1 MQYDF
6 ETRVDRKNRGNLKEI
21 LFTPEYIR
29 EKGYVSYAGA
39 EFEFKTARP
48 VIDAVKEAAENGLF
62 GFTVPDENY
71 LSHITWWLREV
82 RGVEVPPEWILPV
95 QGTIF
100 SCATSIRLFTQP
112 GEAVLVPSPGYN
124 RYQQAADRLGRK
136 TVFSPMKMVDGVPEL
151 DLADLA
157 TKMALK
163 EVKLLL
169 LCNPNNP
176 TGRIVREDTLRQIL
190 SIARENG
197 VAIWCD
203 EIFGDTAL
211 DGSRVP
217 VMTTLASDEDQV
229 VTVISLGKT
238 FSFTGVNHANVLIR
252 NSSLRSAYE
261 TQRNADHFGSID
273 PMAYA
278 ALCGGYSPEG
288 KAWLEEML
296 EVIRRNNARLTEFF
310 ARYLPAVKVL
320 PPEATYVLWVD
331 FSGLGLSEK
340 ELFDFLYQE
349 AYFCCDPGEEYYGA
363 PCMARICTAVPPHE
377 LERSLEALLK
387 AAKARGFVKD

>member
-6 ETRVDRKNRGNLKEI
+6 ESRVDRKRRGNLKEI
-21 LFTPEYIR
+21 LFTPDYIL
-29 EKGYVSYAGA
+29 EKGYVSYSGA

-62 GFTVPDENY
+62 GFTVADENY

-82 RGVEVPPEWILPV
+82 RGVEVPSDWILPV

-100 SCATSIRLFTQP
+100 SCATSIRLFTSP
-112 GEAVLVPSPGYN
+112 EEAVLVPTPGYN

-151 DLADLA
+151 DLADLEA
-157 TKMALK
+157 KMALP

-176 TGRIVREDTLRQIL
+176 TGRIIRQDTLRQIL
-190 SIARENG
+190 SLARKNG

-203 EIFGDTAL
+203 EIFGDTPL

-217 VMTTLASDEDQV
+217 VLTALASDEDMV
-229 VTVISLGKT
+229 ISVISLGKT

-252 NSSLRSAYE
+252 NPSLRSAYE
-261 TQRNADHFGSID
+261 AQRNADHFGSID

-288 KAWLEEML
+288 RAWLEEML
-296 EVIRRNNARLTEFF
+296 EVIRRNNERLIGFF
-310 ARYLPAVKVL
+310 ARYLPQVKVL
-320 PPEATYVLWVD
+320 KPEATYVLWVD
-331 FSGLGLSEK
+331 FSGLGLPKK
-340 ELFDFLYQE
+340 ELFDFLCQE
-349 AYFCCDPGEEYYGA
+349 AYFCCDPGEEYYGS

-377 LERSLEALLK
+377 LERSLEMLLK
-387 AAKARGFVKD
+387 ALKNRGFVKE